1 MTVLPD
7 TSAWVRY
14 LRYGRDGEA
23 AGLEQ
28 LLLQREV
35 VTCGPVVA
43 ELLIGTRPNRRQ
55 ELGIL
60 MDAVPWIDLGR
71 AEWRRVG
78 ELGGVLRQQGAS
90 VALTDLEIAVAAEAA
105 EASLWTFD
113 SDFSRLAGILPSLR
127 LYAPRA

>member
-1 MTVLPD
+1 VSVLPD

-14 LRYGRDGEA
+14 LRDGRDGDA
-23 AGLEQ
+23 AALEE
-28 LLLQREV
+28 LLVQRAV

-43 ELLIGTRPNRRQ
+43 ELLMGTRANRRQ
-55 ELGIL
+55 GLAIL
-60 MDAVPWIDLGR
+60 IDAVPWVDLGR

-78 ELGGVLRQQGAS
+78 ELGGLLRQQGAS